1 VTPIDDIPG
10 IVGAVRA
17 GFRNGLLSDVQSRRV
32 QLQQLRA
39 LLVDN
44 EDAIAA
50 ALTADFGKPPI
61 ETYGTEIGFTVK
73 EIDHAL
79 KQVDTW
85 VKPRKAKLPIMLRP
99 GSAQIVP
106 EPLGVVLV
114 IAPWNYP
121 IQLQF
126 GPLVGALAAGNAAI
140 LKPSELTAAASAL
153 IASLVP
159 EYLDDRVVRVVEGG
173 PAETEAL
180 LEQRFDHIVY
190 TGNGRIARTVMA
202 AAAKHL
208 TPVTLELG
216 GKSPA
221 IVLADADIDAAARRI
236 VWGKF
241 LNAGQTCVAPDY
253 VLVDSTIEDR
263 FLGSALRAVHDFYG
277 DEPRTSPDFARIV
290 NDRHF
295 QRVTGL
301 LDAGGHEAIVT
312 GGTRDAATRY
322 IAPTVVA
329 GVDPSSALMAEEIFG
344 PVLPVLSIQSADEAI
359 SFVNDRDKPLA
370 LYVFGSDDVVLQRVI
385 DSTSSGGVTV
395 NHTVLHVAAPE
406 LPFGGVGASGMGA
419 YHGKWGFDAFTHLK
433 PVLTK
438 PARPDPPVLYPPYKA
453 WKQKLMRKVM

>member
-1 VTPIDDIPG
+1 MTPIDDIPG
-10 IVGAVRA
+10 IVSAVRA
-17 GFRNGLLSDVQSRRV
+17 GFRSGLLSDVGSRRV

-44 EDAIAA
+44 EEPIAA
-50 ALTADFGKPPI
+50 ALTTDFGKPPI

-79 KQVDTW
+79 KNLDSW
-85 VKPRKAKLPIMLRP
+85 AKPRKAKLPLLLRP
-99 GSAQIVP
+99 GSAQILP

-121 IQLQF
+121 FQLQF
-126 GPLVGALAAGNAAI
+126 APLVGSLAAGNAAV
-140 LKPSELTAAASAL
+140 LKPSELTAASSAL
-153 IASLVP
+153 IATLVA

-190 TGNGRIARTVMA
+190 TGNGRVGRTVMA

-221 IVLADADIDAAARRI
+221 IVLADADVDSAARRI

-253 VLVDSTIEDR
+253 VLVDAAIEDR

-295 QRVTGL
+295 ERLSGL
-301 LDAGGHEAIVT
+301 LDAGGFEAIVT
-312 GGTRDAATRY
+312 GGIRDAATRY
-322 IAPTVVA
+322 FAPTVVA
-329 GVDPSSALMAEEIFG
+329 GVEPSSALMSQEIFG
-344 PVLPVLSIQSADEAI
+344 PVLPVLAVGSADEAI
-359 SFVNDRDKPLA
+359 EFVRDRDKPLA
-370 LYVFGSDDVVLQRVI
+370 LYVFGGDDVEIQRVVE
-385 DSTSSGGVTV
+385 STSSGGVTV
-395 NHTVLHVAAPE
+395 NHVVLHVAAPE

-419 YHGKWGFDAFTHLK
+419 YHGSTGFDALTHFK
-433 PVLTK
+433 PVLAR

-453 WKQKLMRKVM
+453 WKQKLLRKLM

>member
-17 GFRNGLLSDVQSRRV
+17 GFGSGLLSDVGSRRV

-44 EDAIAA
+44 EEAIAA
-50 ALTADFGKPPI
+50 ALAADFGKPSI
-61 ETYGTEIGFTVK
+61 ETYGTEVGFTVK

-79 KQVDTW
+79 KHLDTW
-85 VKPRKAKLPIMLRP
+85 TKPRKARLPLILRP
-99 GSAQIVP
+99 GSAHIAP

-121 IQLQF
+121 FQLQF
-126 GPLVGALAAGNAAI
+126 GPLVGALAAGNAAV
-140 LKPSELTAAASAL
+140 LKPSELTAASSAL
-153 IASLVP
+153 IATLVA

-190 TGNGRIARTVMA
+190 TGNGRVARTVMA

-221 IVLADADIDAAARRI
+221 IVLADADVESAARRI

-253 VLVDSTIEDR
+253 VLVDAVIEDR
-263 FLGSALRAVHDFYG
+263 FLGSVLRAVHDFYG
-277 DEPRTSPDFARIV
+277 DDPRSSPDFARIV

-295 QRVTGL
+295 ARLSGL
-301 LDAGGHEAIVT
+301 LDAGGYEAVVT
-312 GGTRDAATRY
+312 GGIRDAATRY

-329 GVDPSSALMAEEIFG
+329 GVETTSPLMSEEIFG
-344 PVLPVLSIQSADEAI
+344 PVLPVLTIGSADEAI
-359 SFVNDRDKPLA
+359 AFVNDRDKPLA
-370 LYVFGSDDVVLQRVI
+370 LYVFGGDEAMIQRVV

-395 NHTVLHVAAPE
+395 NHVVLHVAAPD

-419 YHGKWGFDAFTHLK
+419 YHGEAGFNTLTHFK
-433 PVLTK
+433 PVLTR

-453 WKQKLMRKVM
+453 WKQKLMRKLM